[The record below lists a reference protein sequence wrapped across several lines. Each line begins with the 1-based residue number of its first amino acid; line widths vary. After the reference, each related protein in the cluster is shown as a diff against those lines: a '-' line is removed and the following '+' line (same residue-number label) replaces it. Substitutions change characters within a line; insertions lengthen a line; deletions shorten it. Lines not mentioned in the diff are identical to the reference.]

1 MHGDRRTPN
10 WVRFGAVAAA
20 ALVLLVILI
29 HLSGIEIPGH
39 SFGGRAPPP
48 MTGHG
53 MP

>member
-29 HLSGIEIPGH
+29 HLSGIEIPGIP
-39 SFGGRAPPP
+39 SAGARRPQ
-48 MTGHG
+48 
-53 MP
+53 